1 MFLISACFISEAI
14 FWLKAKLPDLGLRS
28 SSFGLS
34 KDGLE
39 DFCCTHNIVLLA
51 AFTYRLTFWFRYMK
65 STYASSVGRS
75 MTSADP
81 WLPILAVRPHRWT
94 KDAAELGGS
103 YCITQW
109 TSGISTPLAIT
120 SVQINTP
127 AKTPQ
132 PTLIVHYHVQISS
145 FNFST
150 LLRIQTHGLLYLLW
164 NAVIDFTRLGKIKLS
179 SPATSL

>member
-1 MFLISACFISEAI
+1 MYISLVILTYNFL
-14 FWLKAKLPDLGLRS
+14 
-28 SSFGLS
+28 
-34 KDGLE
+34 
-39 DFCCTHNIVLLA
+39 LLA

-94 KDAAELGGS
+94 NDAAELGGS

-127 AKTPQ
+127 AKIPQ
-132 PTLIVHYHVQISS
+132 PTLILHFHVQISS
-145 FNFST
+145 FNF
-150 LLRIQTHGLLYLLW
+150 LLTIQTHGLLHLLW
-164 NAVIDFTRLGKIKLS
+164 NAVIDFTRLCKIQLS
-179 SPATSL
+179 SPATSLNNKVQCQLQNLVGIKLYPSMLPI